1 MRTRKIT
8 LDLPVGLLD
17 RAKDM
22 AERDG
27 LPLNEG
33 RIVLERKPVKVP
45 ETLPAGE
52 SRVVPFRAGET
63 LPWRLV

>member
-17 RAKDM
+17 RAKRM

-27 LPLNEG
+27 LPVSEVLIELIALGLFDLEESDQYEG
-33 RIVLERKPVKVP
+33 
-45 ETLPAGE
+45 A
-52 SRVVPFRAGET
+52 SYH
-63 LPWRLV
+63 